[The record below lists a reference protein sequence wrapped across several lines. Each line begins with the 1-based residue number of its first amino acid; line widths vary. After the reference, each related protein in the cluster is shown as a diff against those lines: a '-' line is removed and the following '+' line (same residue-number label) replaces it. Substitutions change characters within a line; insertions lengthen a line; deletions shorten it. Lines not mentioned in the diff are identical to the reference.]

1 MQSHI
6 GRSSVLRLALVLVL
20 ILLAVLMLWH
30 LIGMDHR
37 DGMGALSTCLFLL
50 VAGLLLA
57 APETAWRVRLLAV
70 LRPHELW
77 TASLEAVCRP
87 PPGEG
92 PLEGT
97 ILIC

>member
-1 MQSHI
+1 
-6 GRSSVLRLALVLVL
+6 VLVL
-20 ILLAVLMLWH
+20 LLLAILMLWH

-57 APETAWRVRLLAV
+57 APETAWRVRPPTV
-70 LRPHELW
+70 LRPHESWPPLVEPV
-77 TASLEAVCRP
+77 SRP

-97 ILIC
+97 VLVC